1 MAITLTFETP
11 DRHRNA
17 EILSWM
23 EEHMSP
29 IHHWTRNI
37 FCGTGWEFEVVEA
50 KLASQ
55 PFVIEMTFEDELLA
69 LEFKL
74 KWL

>member
-11 DRHRNA
+11 DRHHNA

-23 EEHMSP
+23 EEQTSP
-29 IHHWTRNI
+29 IHHWTSNI
-37 FCGTGWEFEVVEA
+37 FCGIGWDFRVVKA
-50 KLASQ
+50 KFADR